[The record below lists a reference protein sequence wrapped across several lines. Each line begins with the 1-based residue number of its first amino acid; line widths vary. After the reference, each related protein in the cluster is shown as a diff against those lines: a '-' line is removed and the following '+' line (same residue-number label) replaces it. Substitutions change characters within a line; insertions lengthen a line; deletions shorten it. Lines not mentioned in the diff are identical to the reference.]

1 MVLSGLFWKVYFVQ
15 GSKESRCVSLTS
27 FMLACMLAKS
37 LQSCLTLCEPM
48 DCSLPGS
55 SVHGILQVRILEWV
69 AMPSSR
75 GSSQPRDQ
83 SLVSYVSC
91 FGRRVLHHQHHLGS
105 QLNLYQFFILIHMAE
120 RIVVREQTVTT
131 QTYHEFQNQENM
143 DGNNCFIKKD
153 INQDGKIG

>member
-1 MVLSGLFWKVYFVQ
+1 MVLSGLFWKVSFVQ

-48 DCSLPGS
+48 DCSLPES

-75 GSSQPRDQ
+75 GSSQPRDR

-91 FGRRVLHHQHHLGS
+91 FGRRVLHH
-105 QLNLYQFFILIHMAE
+105 
-120 RIVVREQTVTT
+120 
-131 QTYHEFQNQENM
+131 
-143 DGNNCFIKKD
+143 
-153 INQDGKIG
+153 